1 MTYDQFLTRITQG
14 QLKYIANGHELN
26 ITSGKLMLD
35 LSQAIGVFNS
45 NQH

>member
-1 MTYDQFLTRITQG
+1 MTYDQFLTRITYDQFLTRITQG

-35 LSQAIGVFNS
+35 L
-45 NQH
+45 